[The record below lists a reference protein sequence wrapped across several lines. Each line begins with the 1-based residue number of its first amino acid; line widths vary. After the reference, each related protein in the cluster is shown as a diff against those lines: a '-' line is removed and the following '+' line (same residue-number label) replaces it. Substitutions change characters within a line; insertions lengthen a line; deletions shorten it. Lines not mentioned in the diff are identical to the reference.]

1 MREYVCRSRDVLF
14 AILISLIVPASL
26 AAQNGAGTITPPE
39 TEIVREI
46 TVEEAVRLALENNL
60 GIQIARLDP
69 QIQDLSVVQARANWA
84 PIFTSTFSTN
94 NATSPTSG
102 FLSGT
107 SEAKVLNEQMSGRA
121 GIQQTIPWGGARY
134 TVSYDTSKSTTNSF
148 FNDFNPSL
156 RGGLNFSFVQPLT
169 RNFTIDNI
177 RQQVATSLKSREIS
191 ELSLLETLDNI
202 SRTVQNTY
210 WDLAFAIASF
220 DVQQQS
226 LDLARQSL
234 RNTKARVEI
243 GVQAPIDIV
252 SAEAEVA
259 QREESS
265 IVAEAQVD
273 RATDS
278 LRTLIYNPDTPNF
291 WTIRLIPAD
300 EVPFE
305 PIVVDIEAAVRK
317 ALDER
322 TDLKRADKNLE
333 TNDINIRYYRNQLL
347 PEINAQFDYGLTA
360 IGGTQLLRAPGFLG
374 AVIGESVYSYN
385 TILES
390 IYRNE
395 FPTWTFS
402 VNVSYPLGTS
412 QAEAQLAR
420 TRLQQAQSQTQLKNQ
435 QLQVVSQVRDVGRQ
449 VTTNRKRVETTRVAR
464 ALGQRRLE
472 AEQKKLTAGTSTSFF
487 VFQAQRDLSEAQSN
501 ELRAVLDYNKSV
513 VDFETVQRSP
523 LSAGG
528 GSGIAAIN

>member
-1 MREYVCRSRDVLF
+1 
-14 AILISLIVPASL
+14 
-26 AAQNGAGTITPPE
+26 
-39 TEIVREI
+39 
-46 TVEEAVRLALENNL
+46 
-60 GIQIARLDP
+60 
-69 QIQDLSVVQARANWA
+69 
-84 PIFTSTFSTN
+84 
-94 NATSPTSG
+94 
-102 FLSGT
+102 
-107 SEAKVLNEQMSGRA
+107 
-121 GIQQTIPWGGARY
+121 
-134 TVSYDTSKSTTNSF
+134 
-148 FNDFNPSL
+148 
-156 RGGLNFSFVQPLT
+156 VQPLAK
-169 RNFTIDNI
+169 NLIIDNI
-177 RQQVATSLKSREIS
+177 RQPVATSLKSREIS
-191 ELSLLETLDNI
+191 ELGLLETLDNT
-202 SRTVQNTY
+202 SRIVQNAY
-210 WDLAFAIASF
+210 WDLAVSIASF

-252 SAEAEVA
+252 AAEAEVA

-273 RATDS
+273 RARDS
-278 LRTLIYNPDTPNF
+278 LRTLIYDPETPNF
-291 WTIRLIPAD
+291 WTIRLVPAD

-322 TDLKRADKNLE
+322 TDLQRTNKNLE
-333 TNDINIRYYRNQLL
+333 TNDINIRYFRNQLL

-374 AVIGESVYSYN
+374 AVIGESVRNYS

-390 IYRNE
+390 IVRNE
-395 FPTWTFS
+395 FPTWTFA

-420 TRLQQAQSQTQLKNQ
+420 ARLQQAQSQTQLKNQ
-435 QLQVVSQVRDVGRQ
+435 ELQVASQVRDLGRQ
-449 VTTNRKRVETTRVAR
+449 VTTNRKRVETTRAAR
-464 ALGQRRLE
+464 ALAQRRLE
-472 AEQKKLTAGTSTSFF
+472 AEQKKFTAGTSTSFF

-523 LSAGG
+523 LSAGS
-528 GSGIAAIN
+528 GSGVTVIN